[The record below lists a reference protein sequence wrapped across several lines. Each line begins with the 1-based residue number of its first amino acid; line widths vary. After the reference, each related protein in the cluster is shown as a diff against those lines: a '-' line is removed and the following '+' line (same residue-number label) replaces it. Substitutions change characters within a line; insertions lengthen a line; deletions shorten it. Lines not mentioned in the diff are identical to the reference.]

1 MKIAVLKGC
10 RSDTGLINPVLKR
23 LKEDKFFEV
32 SVVNLVASDYATSY
46 AKMDWYLK
54 HNTPDLVFIP
64 ADRIEMIAGAT
75 CCFLYR
81 IPIAHLYGGITNHP
95 LSTVDDIF
103 RHQISLMSEI
113 IFCENYRARKTIH
126 HLFDAIGKDPYEVW
140 VIGNLYTCDWDMDNE
155 LVPDTEYDLI
165 LWNGYNKDEKK
176 VEKEHDE
183 IMFQIGEGNRY
194 CISIGGNPDS
204 DFVFD
209 STMSHFSNVPRAKF
223 LGLLSNCKRFITNS
237 SSAYYEAPAFLEPK
251 NIILVG
257 DRNKNRSTKFNLPKG
272 KPDLIITILKN
283 WRGNLNET

>member
-95 LSTVDDIF
+95 LSITELEKQYIIYLMQLEKILMKYGLLEIF
-103 RHQISLMSEI
+103 IL
-113 IFCENYRARKTIH
+113 
-126 HLFDAIGKDPYEVW
+126 
-140 VIGNLYTCDWDMDNE
+140 VIGIW
-155 LVPDTEYDLI
+155 
-165 LWNGYNKDEKK
+165 
-176 VEKEHDE
+176 
-183 IMFQIGEGNRY
+183 IMNSFQTQNMI
-194 CISIGGNPDS
+194 
-204 DFVFD
+204 
-209 STMSHFSNVPRAKF
+209 
-223 LGLLSNCKRFITNS
+223 
-237 SSAYYEAPAFLEPK
+237 
-251 NIILVG
+251 
-257 DRNKNRSTKFNLPKG
+257 
-272 KPDLIITILKN
+272 
-283 WRGNLNET
+283 